1 MRQGSHQTKLLLRK
15 GNEMANERQILVDVL
30 TAMGVEV
37 TDKVSLERLQTKL
50 AKRIEKR
57 GVPSDLTAE
66 QQSVLTAMGLVAAPE
81 KAGKKGKSK
90 KGKNKKRIVSVE
102 EYEKELKAE
111 EEGEGE
117 QTEKKTDKQ
126 TKPKHKTGAAAVF
139 RDLFAKGKRW
149 NKAETIAAMQKAGI
163 ADATI
168 TSYVAWV
175 KQLWKP
181 SNPFGFYLKE
191 ITDKEGNVCFV
202 KTEHDP
208 NAPKG
213 RRGQQ
218 TAKKADKKAKKQEAS
233 APEKAGKKG
242 KGKKKN
248 KAA

>member
-37 TDKVSLERLQTKL
+37 SDKVSLERLQTKL
-50 AKRIEKR
+50 AKRIERK

-81 KAGKKGKSK
+81 KAGKKGR
-90 KGKNKKRIVSVE
+90 NKKRIVSVE

-111 EEGEGE
+111 EEEKE
-117 QTEKKTDKQ
+117 KEEKKTDKQ
-126 TKPKHKTGAAAVF
+126 TKSKHKTGAAAVF

-149 NKAETIAAMQKAGI
+149 NKAETISAMQKAGI